1 MKSIKART
9 DGPVPLSTHIDEKG
23 FKICR
28 WNSEELKNYVQRF
41 PDSYFLVKD
50 GDGKFFKY
58 QGTKSIHDQMV
69 EEGFLVL
76 DTHLREQNESHLDSA
91 SVHQSVSPTLNLRPL

>member
-9 DGPVPLSTHIDEKG
+9 DGPVPLSAHVDEKG

-41 PDSYFLVKD
+41 PDSNFWLRTATES
-50 GDGKFFKY
+50 FP
-58 QGTKSIHDQMV
+58 SI
-69 EEGFLVL
+69 
-76 DTHLREQNESHLDSA
+76 R
-91 SVHQSVSPTLNLRPL
+91 TLNLFMTKW